1 MTEEVVTNLRVL
13 APSRKA
19 PRPGDLFAMQ
29 LPDERFLFGRVVST
43 EARWTVAGGSD
54 PAILIYVYRQPS
66 KVGEV
71 PAGSAMRVGELLV
84 PPIMINRLPWSRGY
98 FQTLSRVPLESEDVL
113 PQHCFHSASRGR
125 YYDEHGN
132 ELWGPTQPVGDHGL
146 HSFRTVD
153 DLISDALGIPRASED

>member
-1 MTEEVVTNLRVL
+1 MTEVQTNLRVL
-13 APSRKA
+13 KPSRKKLHA
-19 PRPGDLFAMQ
+19 GDVFTMQ
-29 LPDERFLFGRVVST
+29 LPDEDFLFGRVVST
-43 EARWTVAGGSD
+43 EAKWALAASAN
-54 PAILIYVYRQPS
+54 AILIYVYRHRS
-66 KVGEV
+66 RVAEV
-71 PAGSAMRVGELLV
+71 PVGSAMRPSELLV

-153 DLISDALGIPRASED
+153 DLISDALGIPRVSED